1 MRFPRVLEGR
11 GGRKKDKDK
20 YIYIYKGKREKERR
34 KKFEN
39 EAARFERFV
48 YPGLANPLPL
58 SAETMGRAVITSFH
72 FRERYTRQKQMVGKT
87 MRPGTLVGRCE
98 GNSRALRNFCESG
111 IIKGRNPL

>member
-1 MRFPRVLEGR
+1 MKVRTFRL
-11 GGRKKDKDK
+11 
-20 YIYIYKGKREKERR
+20 
-34 KKFEN
+34 
-39 EAARFERFV
+39 
-48 YPGLANPLPL
+48 PGLATTL

-87 MRPGTLVGRCE
+87 MRAGTLVGRCE